1 MTSAKNLQ
9 QPAYNSNQ
17 NSWNIPV
24 NSNFGNIDDA
34 LGNATHA
41 QVFTMSSAS
50 GTIGVTG
57 TVWVGN
63 YPANTASYI
72 PLFWSVTGTLSDNTT
87 LQIPTGIGGRWLIN
101 VTSLTIPANKLLIFA
116 SSGGGSVPLNYGLND
131 VVCDGANVWLQ
142 STPPG
147 AFLPFGGAYAPAGYL
162 LSYGQSLAVAS
173 YPYLYAA
180 IGYAYGGGGAN
191 FNAPDLRGRALAGLD
206 NMGGVSAGR
215 LTNFAATTVGAAGG
229 EQNHVLSI
237 GELAVHNH
245 ADNGH
250 IHGDLGHAHGDNGHN
265 HGVNDPQHTHG
276 FVSGQAA
283 LGSFTGGNSP
293 VGPVQNRTTDYAY
306 TGISIQTGYA
316 SIQTGYAA
324 IGTGYSNIQNN
335 GSGFGHNNVQPTM
348 AINWAIKF

>member
-9 QPAYNSNQ
+9 QPAYNSFQNQ
-17 NSWNIPV
+17 WNIPV
-24 NSNFGNIDDA
+24 NANFGNIDDA
-34 LGNATHA
+34 LGNASHA

-72 PLFWSVTGTLSDNTT
+72 PLFWSVTGSLSDNTA
-87 LQIPTGIGGRWLIN
+87 LQIPTGVGGRWLIN
-101 VTSLTIPANKLLIFA
+101 VTSLTIPAGKLLTFVSA
-116 SSGGGSVPLNYGLND
+116 GGGSVPLNYGLND
-131 VVCDGANVWLQ
+131 IVCDGSNVWLQ

-180 IGYAYGGGGAN
+180 IGYAYGGSGAN

-206 NMGGVSAGR
+206 NMGGVAAGR
-215 LTNFAATTVGAAGG
+215 LTNFAATAVGAAGG
-229 EQNHVLSI
+229 EQNHTLI
-237 GELAVHNH
+237 TNELAVHTH
-245 ADNGH
+245 IDQGHYHTDSGHSHTDGGH
-250 IHGDLGHAHGDNGHN
+250 IHG
-265 HGVNDPQHTHG
+265 VSDPQHAHSYVTG
-276 FVSGQAA
+276 AGQANPP
-283 LGSFTGGNSP
+283 GGGA
-293 VGPVQNRTTDYAY
+293 VGGAPTYGYTNPAY

-316 SIQTGYAA
+316 SIATGHAIIQQGFAA
-324 IGTGYSNIQNN
+324 IQNA
-335 GSGFGHNNVQPTM
+335 GGGAGHNNVQPTM

>member
-9 QPAYNSNQ
+9 QPAYNSFQNQ
-17 NSWNIPV
+17 WNIPV
-24 NSNFGNIDDA
+24 NANFGNIDDA
-34 LGNATHA
+34 LGNASHA
-41 QVFTMSSAS
+41 QVFTLSSAS

-72 PLFWSVTGTLSDNTT
+72 PLFWSVTGSLSDNTA
-87 LQIPTGIGGRWLIN
+87 LQIPTGVGGRWLIN
-101 VTSLTIPANKLLIFA
+101 VTSLTIPAGKLLTFV

-131 VVCDGANVWLQ
+131 IVCDGSNVWLQ

-162 LSYGQSLAVAS
+162 LSYGQSLVVAS

-180 IGYAYGGGGAN
+180 IGYAYGGSGAN

-206 NMGGVSAGR
+206 NMGGVAAGR
-215 LTNFAATTVGAAGG
+215 LTNFAATSVGAAGG
-229 EQNHVLSI
+229 EQNHTLITS
-237 GELAVHNH
+237 ELAVHTHVDAGHVHTDSGHNH
-245 ADNGH
+245 GDNGH
-250 IHGDLGHAHGDNGHN
+250 IHGI
-265 HGVNDPQHTHG
+265 NDPQHAHA
-276 FVSGQAA
+276 FV
-283 LGSFTGGNSP
+283 TGAGI
-293 VGPVQNRTTDYAY
+293 VQPAGGGAQGGAPTYGYTNPSY

-316 SIQTGYAA
+316 SIAIGHAAIGYGYAA
-324 IGTGYSNIQNN
+324 IQNA
-335 GSGFGHNNVQPTM
+335 GGGAAHNNVQPTM